1 MNELAISFDDIVRA
15 HERMANVAYRTPVL
29 TSRSADQ
36 LAGAQ
41 LFFKCENQQRT
52 GAFKFR
58 GAYNAL
64 ARLSPEQRARGV
76 VAFSGGNHAQGVAL
90 SAQLLGMKAVIAMPK
105 DAPSSKIEATR
116 AYGGEVLLYD
126 RYRDDREALGRQLAD
141 ERGLTLIPS
150 YDHADVMAGQGTIAK
165 ELFEQ
170 AGPLDVLIAPLGGG
184 GMLSG
189 CAMAAKTM
197 HPGCMVIGVEPEA
210 GNDGQRSL
218 RGGQIVHIDVP
229 RTIADGAQAQHLG
242 NLTFP
247 VIQRHVDD
255 ILTVSDKQLID
266 AMTFLFNRMKTV
278 VEPTGC
284 LAVALALSPT
294 LDLKNKRVGVVISGG
309 NIDAGRFADLSGAPA
324 VAGIG

>member
-1 MNELAISFDDIVRA
+1 MNQLAICYDDVVRA
-15 HERMANVAYRTPVL
+15 HERIAPVAYRTPVL
-29 TSRSADQ
+29 TSRTADA

-64 ARLSPEQRARGV
+64 ARLGPQQRARGV

-90 SAQLLGMKAVIAMPK
+90 AAQLLDMRAVIVMPR
-105 DAPSSKIEATR
+105 DAPASKIDATR
-116 AYGGEVLLYD
+116 AYGSEILLYD

-150 YDHADVMAGQGTIAK
+150 YDHPDVMAGQGTLAK

-170 AGPLDVLIAPLGGG
+170 AGTLDVLIAPLGGG

-189 CAMAAKTM
+189 CAVAAKAM
-197 HPGCMVIGVEPEA
+197 HPDCMVVGVEPAA
-210 GNDGQRSL
+210 GNDGQSSL
-218 RGGQIVHIDVP
+218 RRGEIVHIDVP

-242 NLTFP
+242 DLTFP

-255 ILTVSDKQLID
+255 ILTVGDSDLVESMQ
-266 AMTFLFNRMKTV
+266 FLFNRMKTV
-278 VEPTGC
+278 AEPTGC
-284 LAVALALSPT
+284 LAAALAFSRQ
-294 LDLKNKRVGVVISGG
+294 LDLRGKKVGVVISGG
-309 NIDAGRFADLSGAPA
+309 NIDAGRFADLIRAA
-324 VAGIG
+324 A